1 MKVTAEPGIEDLYRQ
16 HALGLVK
23 FALLLTGDRA
33 TAEDVVQDA
42 FLGLHRHWDRVRDP
56 HQVMTY
62 LRTSV
67 VNGARSRHRRHA
79 VARRLR
85 PDPPGLVQSAESSA
99 LAREDRRELLRAVE
113 ALPRRQ
119 REVLA
124 LKYFLDLGEQEIA
137 QILSIS
143 RGAVASTAS
152 RALASL
158 GRRLREES

>member
-1 MKVTAEPGIEDLYRQ
+1 MRVTAEPGIEDLYRE
-16 HALGLVK
+16 HALGLMK

-33 TAEDVVQDA
+33 SAEDVVQDA
-42 FLGLHRHWDRVRDP
+42 FLGLHRHWDRVRDQ
-56 HQVMTY
+56 HQVLSY

-67 VNGARSRHRRHA
+67 VNGARSRHRRRL

-85 PDPPGLVQSAESSA
+85 PDPPALVQSAETSA
-99 LAREDRRELLRAVE
+99 LAREDRRALLRAVE

-137 QILSIS
+137 QTLRIS
-143 RGAVASTAS
+143 RSTVASTAS
-152 RALASL
+152 RALAAL
-158 GRRLREES
+158 GRQFREEK